1 MFNCINFIS
10 SIGNY
15 FSSTGSRNSF
25 ERSKNTSC
33 CCCWGVG
40 RRLLNVL
47 DLFRQD
53 DRTLILLIMLKNSI
67 VCPMET
73 ETFFLKVDPHSTC
86 REKRVGAEMKNAQIP
101 LLLKRKVIGSCI
113 WLKTLIVLN
122 FKSETELSL
131 LCQGIL
137 KLYQVLF
144 KDLKKGMI

>member
-1 MFNCINFIS
+1 
-10 SIGNY
+10 
-15 FSSTGSRNSF
+15 
-25 ERSKNTSC
+25 
-33 CCCWGVG
+33 
-40 RRLLNVL
+40 
-47 DLFRQD
+47 
-53 DRTLILLIMLKNSI
+53 
-67 VCPMET
+67 MET

-86 REKRVGAEMKNAQIP
+86 REERVGAEMKNAQIP

-122 FKSETELSL
+122 FKRETELSL